1 MKAGLATMD
10 LLNGVEATL
19 RSITTAIRSHMN
31 RRIVFL
37 LICLFGFSCTL
48 LLHISYTG
56 KFTLTSLVTKTN
68 TEDSTFL
75 HLEVN
80 QEAVSELHLCR
91 DVLQRTKSFR
101 NGLLEEC
108 EHLASKH
115 PVFKTFL
122 EKTLAYLSWHN
133 SATAQTAPARPSL
146 TWKCLKRG
154 PGCGGYGDQIRG
166 IAYAFVLA
174 SLTGRMLYIQWP
186 SLYTTNREVDRDALE
201 HRMFVPNAL
210 NWSLPSFLSN
220 ASTTPFC
227 DHGPR
232 YEAVGVCEALY
243 SHTQH
248 IVYSVMHWH
257 TSCFNESLMENKAS
271 SLDLKGFVK
280 LPRNVLECA
289 TTIIVRL
296 LLQYSKAVH
305 EKMEELKRTLGVG
318 PDTHFAAV
326 HIRTGM
332 FPSGLNE
339 SAGWRLEHSYSL
351 WEKDIKC
358 ALKGSK
364 ALGINGPLVLVSDS
378 VQCKEWVRK
387 AFGKH
392 VLIST
397 VNPVHVAIDTKY
409 RSNLSKKEKKERYLS
424 VLATTAELALLS
436 DATVVVMAAS
446 GFSRVSTWLGGLA
459 ADHKLCCNVPCSRYR
474 LNYP

>member
-1 MKAGLATMD
+1 MD
-10 LLNGVEATL
+10 LFKWFQATL
-19 RSITTAIRSHMN
+19 RSITTAMRPHMN
-31 RRIVFL
+31 RRLVFL
-37 LICLFGFSCTL
+37 MIFLFGLSCTL

-56 KFTLTSLVTKTN
+56 KLPLTPLVAKTN
-68 TEDSTFL
+68 TEDSIFL

-80 QEAVSELHLCR
+80 QEAVTELHLCR

-108 EHLASKH
+108 EHLASEH
-115 PVFKTFL
+115 PLFKTFL

-133 SATAQTAPARPSL
+133 SATAQTASARPSL

-166 IAYAFVLA
+166 MAYAFVLA
-174 SLTGRMLYIQWP
+174 SLTGRMLYIRWP
-186 SLYTTNREVDRDALE
+186 NLYTADSEDDRDALE
-201 HRMFVPNAL
+201 HRMFVPNAV

-220 ASTTPFC
+220 ASTTQFS

-232 YEAVGVCEALY
+232 REAVGVCEALY

-248 IVYSVMHWH
+248 VTYSVMHWH
-257 TSCFNESLMENKAS
+257 TSCFNESLMENKVS
-271 SLDLKGFVK
+271 SLDLKGFLE

-305 EKMEELKRTLGVG
+305 EKMEELKRVLGVG

-332 FPSGLNE
+332 FPSGLSE
-339 SAGWRLEHSYSL
+339 SVGLRIEKSDSL

-358 ALKGSK
+358 ALNSSK

-378 VQCKEWVRK
+378 VQCKQWVTK
-387 AFGKH
+387 AFGKE

-397 VNPVHVAIDTKY
+397 VNPVHVSIDTKQ
-409 RSNLSKKEKKERYLS
+409 RSHLSKEEKKERYLS

-436 DATVVVMAAS
+436 DAAVVFMAAS
-446 GFSRVSTWLGGLA
+446 GFSRVSTWLGGLS
-459 ADHKLCCNVPCSRYR
+459 ADHKFCCNVPCSHYH
-474 LNYP
+474 LDYH